1 MIRNKFCTLHWPS
14 CLANAVSEIGMWR
27 LTFLLKQG
35 VCINTIFFAGRIA
48 NLLNSCLRVWERE
61 SAYTGWNMYNIY
73 IFKLFYSF
81 QKFYSSV
88 FLNKTECCENA
99 LRCYL
104 FKSTFFIITYADF
117 LLHEG
122 HRLMMGSCIYLF
134 YYFNSYKILK

>member
-27 LTFLLKQG
+27 LTFFIKTRCMHKDNLFRWEDSQF
-35 VCINTIFFAGRIA
+35 VEFMFA
-48 NLLNSCLRVWERE
+48 CERE

-104 FKSTFFIITYADF
+104 FKSTVFIITYADF
-117 LLHEG
+117 PLHEG

-134 YYFNSYKILK
+134 YYFNS